1 MLRPVIRGRNR
12 LIGGSW
18 FFRLRLHSLALPC
31 PHQRSCRDAIYGLPP
46 LLLSFTVCMFV
57 NTKG

>member
-1 MLRPVIRGRNR
+1 MLRPVIRGSNR

-18 FFRLRLHSLALPC
+18 F
-31 PHQRSCRDAIYGLPP
+31 AIYGLPP

-57 NTKG
+57 NMKG